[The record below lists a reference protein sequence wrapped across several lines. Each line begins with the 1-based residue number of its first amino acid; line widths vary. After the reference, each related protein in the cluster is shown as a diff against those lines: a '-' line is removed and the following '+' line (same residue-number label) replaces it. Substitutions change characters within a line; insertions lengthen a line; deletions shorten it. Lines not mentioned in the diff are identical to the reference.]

1 MIYMHRDT
9 VIDVIL
15 VLVKEVEHRTENE
28 LRTLADIER
37 KLTSL
42 KDGES

>member
-1 MIYMHRDT
+1 MHRDT

-37 KLTSL
+37 KLNTL